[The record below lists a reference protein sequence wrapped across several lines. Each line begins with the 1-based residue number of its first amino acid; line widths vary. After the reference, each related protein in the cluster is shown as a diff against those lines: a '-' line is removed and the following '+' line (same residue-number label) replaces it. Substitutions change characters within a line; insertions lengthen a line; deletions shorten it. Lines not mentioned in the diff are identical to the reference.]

1 MRLSTK
7 TDITEALLSP
17 SVEPGEYT
25 GFLENFATSYNATK
39 SLQNSGSQTDM
50 MNEETEALHEIA
62 KESLGF
68 DDNSY
73 TMWQGDMN
81 FGGTQYVAPERE
93 LSVNGE
99 VIPLPISRLY
109 DLASENEEVKQKF
122 EALGYDMSSRQNAY
136 DTIQLGMIERSQ
148 AYQEQYNNTA
158 NKQAATGVLGDFAGS
173 MVSFMT
179 DPTDIA
185 SLFIGVSGK
194 AKLLTK
200 IAQASGIN
208 VGVEVLDY
216 PNVNAWTKKV
226 TGSPYTSKEFIRD
239 AGLITAGTAGL
250 VSLTNIPVR
259 SMIAKIKDRAGR
271 ALAPKEE
278 LEFIEIIKEVTKEN
292 EGKQWLDD
300 KTLEQINNKESM
312 DDITNKGNF
321 LENDVSNTKHNKKVK
336 ETISAVMR
344 NDENA
349 LRPITTEIDVD
360 DIYTIEKQG
369 IVDEFEVKDLDPNTK
384 VTGEAVDE
392 VQQGQILVYEDAA
405 GNRTIIDGN
414 QRVKAAAKA
423 GQKKMYGRV
432 IRETEGFTKEMAEMM
447 GRIRNYYDGTIK
459 AYDMDI
465 LAKYP
470 EMVEALARFDPL
482 VKQTKNLAKLG
493 PRIIVAMDRDIVDP
507 NIGILVGEYLDDPIE
522 QLAVIDKIKKANV
535 TDDESVTKI
544 ILDSIEDGSLKE
556 YDMANAEQS
565 IKSLFVEGERKQ
577 IIDGVL
583 SRLRKENITLKN
595 KKDKASKTRREQNG
609 KAIQI
614 IEEYGNKESELYG
627 QITKAAQAISS
638 GGKTDEAVGNA
649 LNDIRT
655 AIDEGRYDGLYYN
668 GQLAKSNVAAQINR
682 VSEDFK
688 KRNKELIAYSEG
700 LVAKQINLDVQTANN
715 ILNGRADISPEI
727 ANRVIDFDAQG
738 NGITLR
744 QALDDIATGDANELD
759 FINACRKS

>member
-7 TDITEALLSP
+7 TDITEQLLAP

-25 GFLENFATSYNATK
+25 GFLENFTASYNATK
-39 SLQNSGSQTDM
+39 SLQNSGSRADM
-50 MNEETEALHEIA
+50 MNEETEALHSIA

-73 TMWQGDMN
+73 TMWQGDIN
-81 FGGTQYVAPERE
+81 YGQGQYVAPQRE
-93 LSVNGE
+93 LSVDGE
-99 VIPLPISRLY
+99 IIPLPISRLY
-109 DLASENEEVKQKF
+109 DLASTNEEAKQKF
-122 EALGYDMSSRQNAY
+122 EALGYDMSSRQSAY
-136 DTIQLGMIERSQ
+136 DSIQLGMVERSQ

-158 NKQAATGVLGDFAGS
+158 NKQAATGVLGDFSGS
-173 MVSFMT
+173 MMSFMT
-179 DPTDIA
+179 DPSDIA
-185 SLFIGVSGK
+185 SLFIGISGK
-194 AKLLTK
+194 ANLLTK

-216 PNVNAWTKKV
+216 PAVNAWTEKV
-226 TGSPYTSKEFIRD
+226 TGSPYTAEEFIRD

-300 KTLEQINNKESM
+300 KTLEQINNKESI
-312 DDITNKGNF
+312 DDITNKENYI
-321 LENDVSNTKHNKKVK
+321 ENDVSNTKHNKKVK

-349 LRPITTEIDVD
+349 LRPITTQIAVD
-360 DIYTIEKQG
+360 DIYTLEKQG
-369 IVDEFEVKDLDPNTK
+369 VVDEFEVKDLDPKTK

-392 VQQGQILVYEDAA
+392 VQQGQILVYEDAT
-405 GNRTIIDGN
+405 GNRTIVDGN
-414 QRVKAAAKA
+414 QRVKAAAKS
-423 GQKKMYGRV
+423 GQKKIYGRV

-459 AYDMDI
+459 PYDLDI

-470 EMVEALARFDPL
+470 EMVEALSKFDPL
-482 VKQTKNLAKLG
+482 VKQTKNLTKLG

-507 NIGILVGEYLDDPIE
+507 NIGILVGQYLDDPIE

-535 TDDESVTKI
+535 SDDESVTKV

-565 IKSLFVEGERKQ
+565 IKSLFVENERKQ

-583 SRLRKENITLKN
+583 ARLRKENITLKN

-609 KAIQI
+609 KAIQL
-614 IEEYGNKESELYG
+614 IEEYGNKESEIYG
-627 QITKAAQAISS
+627 QITKAAQAIGS

-655 AIDEGRYDGLYYN
+655 AVDEGRYDGLYYN
-668 GQLAKSNVAAQINR
+668 GQLAESNASAQINR

-700 LVAKQINLDVQTANN
+700 IVAKQINIDVKTAND
-715 ILNGRADISPEI
+715 ILAGRADIDPKL
-727 ANRVIDFDAQG
+727 ANRAIDFDAQG
-738 NGITLR
+738 NGITLK
-744 QALDDIATGDANELD
+744 QALDDIAKGDVNELD

>member
-1 MRLSTK
+1 
-7 TDITEALLSP
+7 
-17 SVEPGEYT
+17 
-25 GFLENFATSYNATK
+25 
-39 SLQNSGSQTDM
+39 
-50 MNEETEALHEIA
+50 
-62 KESLGF
+62 
-68 DDNSY
+68 
-73 TMWQGDMN
+73 
-81 FGGTQYVAPERE
+81 
-93 LSVNGE
+93 
-99 VIPLPISRLY
+99 
-109 DLASENEEVKQKF
+109 
-122 EALGYDMSSRQNAY
+122 
-136 DTIQLGMIERSQ
+136 MIERSQ

-312 DDITNKGNF
+312 DDITNKENF

-384 VTGEAVDE
+384 VTGEAVD
-392 VQQGQILVYEDAA
+392 VCVL
-405 GNRTIIDGN
+405 
-414 QRVKAAAKA
+414 
-423 GQKKMYGRV
+423 
-432 IRETEGFTKEMAEMM
+432 F
-447 GRIRNYYDGTIK
+447 
-459 AYDMDI
+459 
-465 LAKYP
+465 
-470 EMVEALARFDPL
+470 
-482 VKQTKNLAKLG
+482 
-493 PRIIVAMDRDIVDP
+493 
-507 NIGILVGEYLDDPIE
+507 IG
-522 QLAVIDKIKKANV
+522 
-535 TDDESVTKI
+535 
-544 ILDSIEDGSLKE
+544 
-556 YDMANAEQS
+556 
-565 IKSLFVEGERKQ
+565 
-577 IIDGVL
+577 L
-583 SRLRKENITLKN
+583 S
-595 KKDKASKTRREQNG
+595 
-609 KAIQI
+609 
-614 IEEYGNKESELYG
+614 
-627 QITKAAQAISS
+627 
-638 GGKTDEAVGNA
+638 
-649 LNDIRT
+649 
-655 AIDEGRYDGLYYN
+655 
-668 GQLAKSNVAAQINR
+668 
-682 VSEDFK
+682 
-688 KRNKELIAYSEG
+688 
-700 LVAKQINLDVQTANN
+700 
-715 ILNGRADISPEI
+715 
-727 ANRVIDFDAQG
+727 
-738 NGITLR
+738 
-744 QALDDIATGDANELD
+744 
-759 FINACRKS
+759 